1 MNLIRGLL
9 FDNLGL
15 KLVALLLAL
24 VVYLH
29 VYTEREATMVVA
41 FPIQIADLA
50 DSLTLSGPAPTAV
63 LAELRG
69 TGKQMIRL
77 RLTEPRLRVSLAGVG
92 PGTFRHHVTEQDLPI
107 MAEDNLQVTRMLGPT
122 RLEFHVD
129 RKISRSIPVAPRVD
143 GTPDES
149 AMLDGTPTADPA
161 KLTLRGPA
169 GVLAAM
175 DSVVLQPVSIDGHR
189 ETMRA
194 SASPADL
201 PEWCTAEPPS
211 VHVIV
216 PLRRRES

>member
-1 MNLIRGLL
+1 MGLIRGLL

-41 FPIQIADLA
+41 FPIQVSDLA

-92 PGTFRHHVTEQDLPI
+92 PGLFTHRVTEQDLPL
-107 MAEDNLQVTRMLGPT
+107 MADDRLQVTRMLGPT
-122 RLEFHVD
+122 ALDFTLD
-129 RKISRSIPVAPRVD
+129 RRITRRIPVAPRVEGEPD
-143 GTPDES
+143 GAAE
-149 AMLDGTPTADPA
+149 AGGPA
-161 KLTLRGPA
+161 AVQPAEVVVRGPA
-169 GVLAAM
+169 RVLAAM
-175 DSVVLQPVSIDGHR
+175 DSLALEPVSIEGRR
-189 ETMRA
+189 ETLRA
-194 SASPADL
+194 TVGAGAL
-201 PEWCTAEPPS
+201 PEWCTVEPAK
-211 VHVIV
+211 VQVTV
-216 PLRRRES
+216 PLRRRGS